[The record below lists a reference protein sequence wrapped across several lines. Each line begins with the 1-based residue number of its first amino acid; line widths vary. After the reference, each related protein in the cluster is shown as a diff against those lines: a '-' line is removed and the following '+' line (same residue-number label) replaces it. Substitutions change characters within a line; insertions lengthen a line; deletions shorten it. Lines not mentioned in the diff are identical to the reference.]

1 MPAHGS
7 TCRSPAYPK
16 DEVEQ
21 NGKVRECKQ
30 GPGEEGWG
38 EQRRQERRVTE
49 AGAEWAGLVPF
60 TRRKGIKRK
69 WPNPLS
75 REYLAFGMNFSSDS
89 GNPWCPRPKLHPRNS
104 KNSEPYSPSPVRCGI
119 MSIKDVGS

>member
-1 MPAHGS
+1 M
-7 TCRSPAYPK
+7 
-16 DEVEQ
+16 EQ

-49 AGAEWAGLVPF
+49 AGAEWAGLVPL
-60 TRRKGIKRK
+60 TRRKGIERK

-89 GNPWCPRPKLHPRNS
+89 GNPWYPHPKLHPRNS
-104 KNSEPYSPSPVRCGI
+104 KNSGPYSPSPVRYGI
-119 MSIKDVGS
+119 MRIKDVGS